1 MKIVFHSNNC
11 ELIAA
16 VGGGSAIDV
25 AKCIKL
31 YSNLDASKNYLKQT
45 DSFKKIIIEKEDIV
59 PYHDNNG
66 FVRMGLLDFLLRPD
80 SLSF

>member
-1 MKIVFHSNNC
+1 MHSKKVAQMPKISK
-11 ELIAA
+11 AMYA
-16 VGGGSAIDV
+16 R
-25 AKCIKL
+25 
-31 YSNLDASKNYLKQT
+31 KNYLKQT